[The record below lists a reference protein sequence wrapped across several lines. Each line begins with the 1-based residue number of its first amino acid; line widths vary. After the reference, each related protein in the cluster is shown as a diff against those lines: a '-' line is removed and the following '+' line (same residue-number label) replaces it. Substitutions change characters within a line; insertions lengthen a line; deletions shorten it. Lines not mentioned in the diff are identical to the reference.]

1 MKNFNEILTTENIYV
16 VNSRLT
22 EREKL
27 ELSNSLLEVADALMD
42 SIPTL
47 GTLMFWASQG
57 ETNGDNRMPQR
68 DSQDALSNLGYLF
81 QVIPVLY
88 TLFSLL
94 SMKAREK

>member
-22 EREKL
+22 EQEKV

-68 DSQDALSNLGYLF
+68 DSQDALANLGYLF

-88 TLFSLL
+88 NLFSLL

>member
-1 MKNFNEILTTENIYV
+1 MKNFNEILTTKNIYV

-22 EREKL
+22 EQEKV

-47 GTLMFWASQG
+47 GVLMFWASQG
-57 ETNGDNRMPQR
+57 ETNGDNSIPQR
-68 DSQDALSNLGYLF
+68 DSQNALSNLGYLF

-88 TLFSLL
+88 NLFSLL

>member
-1 MKNFNEILTTENIYV
+1 MKNFNEILTTKNIYV

-22 EREKL
+22 EQEKV

-47 GTLMFWASQG
+47 GKLMFWASQG
-57 ETNGDNRMPQR
+57 ETNGDNCIPQR

-88 TLFSLL
+88 NLFSLL